1 MFLLKKRLLLSEGI
15 LYVLQVDPY
24 VADNPEHLLPDLVSH
39 YASCLCVG
47 VDLGLRRASLEPTK
61 PQGGRP
67 CDPDQ
72 SSWVRIRALFSRP
85 DVHLWALEVDHRPL
99 TMRHRSPSLRLSSH
113 EDRSTSGDP
122 LSISGS
128 DAGGP
133 RSPHKTKGHPY
144 PHAEPPE
151 VWVIPVV
158 IWISRE
164 LMMIAPRAA
173 AHHTIRSGCAVWSF
187 PHMVPSP
194 GENRGSCR
202 GGRARWRS
210 DPPTGSTW
218 RG

>member
-1 MFLLKKRLLLSEGI
+1 MRNEIVKKMFRVVCYIRIDLEDVQDPLTQQEALLEK
-15 LYVLQVDPY
+15 
-24 VADNPEHLLPDLVSH
+24 EHLDLLH
-39 YASCLCVG
+39 
-47 VDLGLRRASLEPTK
+47 P
-61 PQGGRP
+61 
-67 CDPDQ
+67 
-72 SSWVRIRALFSRP
+72 
-85 DVHLWALEVDHRPL
+85 
-99 TMRHRSPSLRLSSH
+99 
-113 EDRSTSGDP
+113 
-122 LSISGS
+122 

-133 RSPHKTKGHPY
+133 RSPHKTKGNTY